1 VIGGERGKIWSERE
15 EMWREREKIWR
26 ERRWGER
33 GDIEREG

>member
-1 VIGGERGKIWSERE
+1 MIGGERGKIWSERE